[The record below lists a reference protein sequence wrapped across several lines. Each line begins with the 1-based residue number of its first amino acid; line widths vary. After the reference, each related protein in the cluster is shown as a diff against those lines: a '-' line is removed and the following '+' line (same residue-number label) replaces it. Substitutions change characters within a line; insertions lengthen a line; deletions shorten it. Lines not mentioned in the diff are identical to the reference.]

1 MNRFFKS
8 TRTAFFAG
16 VILLAPLGITLLVFS
31 WLVENIGGR
40 FRDYFF
46 FYLPDT
52 LLDRAN
58 LVLLWNLLATVLVL
72 VLVTLLGFLSRYFIG
87 RYIIMIAE
95 RIVRTV
101 PFANS
106 VYKTVKQIADTFSL
120 QKRAIFQQVVL
131 VEFPRPGTFALGFLT
146 NRAKGEIQ
154 ERTNENLLNV
164 FLPTTPNP
172 TSGFLLMFSAEEV
185 TELDMSVAEGMKV
198 IISGGALV
206 PSWSPELGR
215 KVDTAISIPTG
226 PAPHRSPGSP
236 GEEAPTT
243 ETPPS
248 T

>member
-8 TRTAFFAG
+8 ARTAFLAG
-16 VILLAPLGITLLVFS
+16 VILLAPLSITLLVFS

-40 FRDYFF
+40 FRSYFF
-46 FYLPDT
+46 FYLPNT

-58 LVLLWNLLATVLVL
+58 LVLLWNVLATVLVL
-72 VLVTLLGFLSRYFIG
+72 ILVTLLGYLSRYFIG
-87 RYIIMIAE
+87 RSIILIAE

-101 PFANS
+101 PFVNS
-106 VYKTVKQIADTFSL
+106 VYTTVKQIADTFSL
-120 QKRAIFQQVVL
+120 QKRAVFQKVVL
-131 VEFPRPGTFALGFLT
+131 VEFPRSGSFALGFLT

-154 ERTNENLLNV
+154 ERTNEELLCV

-172 TSGFLLMFSAEEV
+172 TSGFLLMFSANEV

-206 PSWSPELGR
+206 PSWDPELGR
-215 KVDTAISIPTG
+215 TVVAPVSIPNEPT
-226 PAPHRSPGSP
+226 PHRAPGSS
-236 GEEAPTT
+236 GEEEPNPEA
-243 ETPPS
+243 PPS

>member
-16 VILLAPLGITLLVFS
+16 VILLAPLSITLLVFS

-40 FRDYFF
+40 FRSYFF

-58 LVLLWNLLATVLVL
+58 LVLLWNVLATVLVL
-72 VLVTLLGFLSRYFIG
+72 VLVTLLGYLSRYFIG
-87 RYIIMIAE
+87 RYIILITE

-101 PFANS
+101 PFVNT
-106 VYKTVKQIADTFSL
+106 VYTTVKQIADTFSL
-120 QKRAIFQQVVL
+120 QKRAVFQKVVL
-131 VEFPRPGTFALGFLT
+131 VEFPRPGAFALGFLT
-146 NRAKGEIQ
+146 SQAKGEIQ

-172 TSGFLLMFSAEEV
+172 TSGFLLMFSANEV

-215 KVDTAISIPTG
+215 MVDTPISIPTG
-226 PAPHRSPGSP
+226 PAPHPAPGSP
-236 GEEAPTT
+236 GEEKPDT